1 MLHTI
6 PITRAISF
14 LYSIQ
19 RMVFILG
26 TDNVLCAVGP
36 KFLFTIQEKVIS
48 QITKL
53 TTPHN
58 FIPIIIMLP
67 TQVAARSEA
76 LVCGRSLAGIAVSNY
91 AGGMYVCLL

>member
-1 MLHTI
+1 VLHMI

-19 RMVFILG
+19 RLVFILR

-36 KFLFTIQEKVIS
+36 KFLFIIQEKVS
-48 QITKL
+48 QIAKL

-58 FIPIIIMLP
+58 FNPIIIMLP
-67 TQVAARSEA
+67 TPVAARSEA
-76 LVCGRSLAGIAVSNY
+76 WVCGRSLAGIAGSNC
-91 AGGMYVCLL
+91 AGGMDVCLL